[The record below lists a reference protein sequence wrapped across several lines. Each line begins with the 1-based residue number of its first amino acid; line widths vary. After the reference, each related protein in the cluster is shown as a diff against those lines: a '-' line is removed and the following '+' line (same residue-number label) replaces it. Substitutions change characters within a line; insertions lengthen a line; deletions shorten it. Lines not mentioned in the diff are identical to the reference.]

1 MDIDIKKNGKVR
13 VLDTP
18 YFKPITQ
25 TNISFSNM
33 DIGTAKITF
42 ELLKN
47 SLPLQV
53 SEKNVDVYSYLES
66 KNGSSIEV
74 PLHFED
80 PLNGIVSMTID
91 KDFLEASTNS
101 TVEGQLYITM
111 NKKNKT
117 YNDYS
122 NTVALQK
129 FSFAVE
135 DALIN
140 KISGSDKIFYI
151 RSFDILKSEIK
162 NKIYEMEQDIGKI
175 EQVKKELETLFYE
188 VKEEINQIRKDTINQ
203 LQSEY
208 TEYSELLNDIH
219 NQALT
224 DIDNRTKVSLNQI
237 DNRKEEVLQLL
248 EEGEIVTKTMFE
260 EYKSDIKDQLDEA
273 LLKNQNEIKSYK
285 DDLQSTI
292 DNLNWQKHK
301 LTTDEGNII
310 SISDTVD
317 MNTLGRL
324 DKTGF
329 YYCSN
334 ITNAPDGESTT
345 GYINVY
351 NQSSTLGFAYF
362 INQDGQTIYTNTKN
376 NGTWGSWQSISKDQI
391 KDLNWQKYKITEDD
405 GSRQWLGTL
414 DKPVEK
420 LSAGSYE
427 CTIPSNAGVVNA
439 PSDVN
444 GSAYLAEIDVTVGT
458 NGRKQIL
465 LIQSYTKNI
474 WFKTIHTNGADRGW
488 VLVNRDYE
496 KDLDWQKYKMVD
508 DNGKNY
514 TVDCKNNGTTLH
526 NLAPKHYYLTNVPDL
541 PSGVGKDGMA
551 LVISDNTDKN
561 GRIIYSPQS
570 SSDVYMKNKVMGNW
584 SPFVKVTTNYSSTG
598 WQDLP
603 LTNGIQEYSS
613 SYTPQFKLVEMNDMI
628 MFSLR
633 GAIKNVTSSRQ
644 MFAQIP
650 PYILRKLV
658 PPHPYVQSGS
668 VKKGEATFVRLSVE
682 RNGEVGIVAFSKPN
696 EMNASDFYPI
706 DTTIVI

>member
-175 EQVKKELETLFYE
+175 EEVKKELERLFYE
-188 VKEEINQIRKDTINQ
+188 IKEEINQIRKDTINQ

-208 TEYSELLNDIH
+208 TEYSDLLNNIH

-237 DNRKEEVLQLL
+237 DNKKEEVLQLL
-248 EEGEIVTKTMFE
+248 EEGEIITKTMFE

-273 LLKNQNEIKSYK
+273 LLKNQNEIKAYK
-285 DDLQSTI
+285 DDLQNTI

-310 SISDTVD
+310 SVTDTAD
-317 MNTLGRL
+317 MNTLSGL

-334 ITNAPDGESTT
+334 ITNSPDSESTT

-376 NGTWGSWQSISKDQI
+376 NGSWGDWQPISKDQI
-391 KDLNWQKYKITEDD
+391 EDLEWQKYKLTEDN
-405 GSRQWLGTL
+405 GNRVSLGTL

-420 LSAGSYE
+420 LSAGYYE
-427 CTIPSNAGVVNA
+427 CTIPSNSEVVNA
-439 PSDVN
+439 PSN
-444 GSAYLAEIDVTVGT
+444 NSGSSYLAEIDVTVG
-458 NGRKQIL
+458 NSGRKQIL

-668 VKKGEATFVRLSVE
+668 VKNGEATFVRLSIE
-682 RNGEVGIVAFSKPN
+682 RNGEVGIIAFSKPN

>member
-111 NKKNKT
+111 NKKNRT

-151 RSFDILKSEIK
+151 RSFDILKSEVK

-175 EQVKKELETLFYE
+175 EEVKKDLERLFYE
-188 VKEEINQIRKDTINQ
+188 IKEEINQIRKDTINQ

-208 TEYSELLNDIH
+208 TEYSDLLNDIH
-219 NQALT
+219 NQALI
-224 DIDNRTKVSLNQI
+224 DIDNRTKVSINQI
-237 DNRKEEVLQLL
+237 DNKKEEVLQLL
-248 EEGEIVTKTMFE
+248 EEGEIITKSMFE

-285 DDLQSTI
+285 EDLQNTI

-310 SISDTVD
+310 SVTDTVD
-317 MNTLGRL
+317 MNTLSGL

-329 YYCSN
+329 YYCSK
-334 ITNAPDGESTT
+334 ITNSPDSESTK
-345 GYINVY
+345 GYMNVY

-362 INQDGQTIYTNTKN
+362 INQNGQTIYTNTKN
-376 NGTWGSWQSISKDQI
+376 NGSWGDWQPISKDQI
-391 KDLNWQKYKITEDD
+391 KDLDWQKYKLTEDN
-405 GSRQWLGTL
+405 GNRISLGTL

-420 LSAGSYE
+420 LSAGLYE

-444 GSAYLAEIDVTVGT
+444 GSAYLAEIDVTVGA
-458 NGRKQIL
+458 NGRKQII
-465 LIQSYTKNI
+465 LIQNYTKDI

-508 DNGKNY
+508 ENGKNY

-613 SYTPQFKLVEMNDMI
+613 SYKPQFKLVEMNDMI

-668 VKKGEATFVRLSVE
+668 VKNGEATFVRLSIE
-682 RNGEVGIVAFSKPN
+682 RNGEVGIIAFSKPN
-696 EMNASDFYPI
+696 EMSASDFYPI

>member
-444 GSAYLAEIDVTVGT
+444 GSAYLAEIDVTVGA
-458 NGRKQIL
+458 NGRKQIF
-465 LIQSYTKNI
+465 LIQNYTKDI
-474 WFKTIHTNGADRGW
+474 WLKTIHTNGADRGW

-613 SYTPQFKLVEMNDMI
+613 SYKPQFKLVEMNDMI

-668 VKKGEATFVRLSVE
+668 VKNGEATFIRLSIE
-682 RNGEVGIVAFSKPN
+682 RNGEVGIIAFSKPN
-696 EMNASDFYPI
+696 EMSASDFYPI

>member
-42 ELLKN
+42 KLLKN

-111 NKKNKT
+111 NKKNRT

-175 EQVKKELETLFYE
+175 EEVKKELERLFYE
-188 VKEEINQIRKDTINQ
+188 IKEEINQIRKDTINQ

-208 TEYSELLNDIH
+208 TEYSDLLNDIH

-237 DNRKEEVLQLL
+237 DNKKKEVLQLL
-248 EEGEIVTKTMFE
+248 EEGEIITKTMFE

-273 LLKNQNEIKSYK
+273 LLKNQNEIKAYK
-285 DDLQSTI
+285 DDLQNTI

-310 SISDTVD
+310 SVTDTVD
-317 MNTLGRL
+317 MNTLSAL

-329 YYCSN
+329 YYCVN
-334 ITNAPDGESTT
+334 LINTPDGRSKY

-351 NQSSTLGFAYF
+351 NQGSAAGYAIYREYNSSDLY
-362 INQDGQTIYTNTKN
+362 INMKYNAKWNSWELLNPEYTE
-376 NGTWGSWQSISKDQI
+376 QLD
-391 KDLNWQKYKITEDD
+391 WQKYKLTNDD
-405 GSRQWLGTL
+405 GTRISLGTL

-420 LSAGSYE
+420 LSAGYYE
-427 CTIPSNAGVVNA
+427 CTIPSNSGVVNA
-439 PSDVN
+439 PSN
-444 GSAYLAEIDVTVGT
+444 NSESAYLAEIDVTVG
-458 NGRKQIL
+458 NSGRKQIL

-474 WFKTIHTNGADRGW
+474 WLKTIHTNGADRGW

-514 TVDCKNNGTTLH
+514 TVDCQNNGTTLH
-526 NLAPKHYYLTNVPDL
+526 NLVPKHYYLTNVPDL

-551 LVISDNTDKN
+551 LVVSDNTDKN

-603 LTNGIQEYSS
+603 LTNGIQEYGS

-668 VKKGEATFVRLSVE
+668 VKNGEATFVRLSIE
-682 RNGEVGIVAFSKPN
+682 RNGEVGIIAFSKPN
-696 EMNASDFYPI
+696 EMSASDFYPI